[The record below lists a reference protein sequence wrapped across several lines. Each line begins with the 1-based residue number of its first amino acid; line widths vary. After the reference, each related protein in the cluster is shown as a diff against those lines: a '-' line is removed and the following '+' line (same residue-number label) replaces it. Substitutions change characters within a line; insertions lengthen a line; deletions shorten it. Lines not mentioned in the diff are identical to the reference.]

1 MADEKEKQAKPE
13 APAAADEKKA
23 PPKKDKKK
31 EEPEKEERKGPTIKK
46 IEGVKADFKYI
57 VRLANT
63 DLTGARSVA
72 YALTG
77 IKGMGVRM
85 AEVVADLA
93 EVPRGERLGN
103 LEEPQIERIRNVLV
117 TVADNVPLWMVNR
130 SHDFDTG
137 NDLHLFGSDVDLLR
151 RDDINRMKMIR
162 SYRGIRH
169 EQGQKVRGQRTRS
182 NGRTGLTVGVTKK
195 AAMAAAAAAKAE
207 EGKGKGGKREEKKEA
222 APAAAAGAKK
232 EEKKV

>member
-13 APAAADEKKA
+13 APAPADEKKA
-23 PPKKDKKK
+23 PPKKEKKK

-46 IEGVKADFKYI
+46 LEGVKEDFRYV
-57 VRLANT
+57 VRLANS
-63 DLTGARSVA
+63 DLTGARSVS

-77 IKGMGVRM
+77 IKGMGIRM
-85 AEVVADLA
+85 AQVVTDLA
-93 EVPRGERLGN
+93 DVPRDERLGN
-103 LEEPQIERIRNVLV
+103 LDDAQIDRIRNVLV

-130 SHDFDTG
+130 VHDFDTG
-137 NDLHLFGSDVDLLR
+137 NDLHLFGTDVELLR
-151 RDDINRMKMIR
+151 RDDVNRMKMIR

-195 AAMAAAAAAKAE
+195 AAMAAVAAAKAE
-207 EGKGKGGKREEKKEA
+207 EKGGR
-222 APAAAAGAKK
+222 AKK
-232 EEKKV
+232 EEPKKEEAKKTEPKKE